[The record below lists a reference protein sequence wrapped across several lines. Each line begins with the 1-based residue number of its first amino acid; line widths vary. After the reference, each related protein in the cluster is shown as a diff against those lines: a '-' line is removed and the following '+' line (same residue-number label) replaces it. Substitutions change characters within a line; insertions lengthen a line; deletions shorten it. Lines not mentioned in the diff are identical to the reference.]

1 MEQGKIYSNFVRFLP
16 LGLFLGVS
24 LAGLALE
31 PEVFLFSEL
40 AVLEAGF
47 FTAGFLAGLAEA
59 PFSGSSVSAGLSGT
73 SKAASTASQDSMEG
87 RSFFSFLKRQLRNLP
102 CADYLRPQG
111 NTGRLVWGT
120 QTLNTLRAV

>member
-47 FTAGFLAGLAEA
+47 FTAGFLDFGIN
-59 PFSGSSVSAGLSGT
+59 GSKFLLT
-73 SKAASTASQDSMEG
+73 NMNSTHQ
-87 RSFFSFLKRQLRNLP
+87 SFQCFFIRHS
-102 CADYLRPQG
+102 
-111 NTGRLVWGT
+111 
-120 QTLNTLRAV
+120 